1 MGKIDL
7 AIIALALLFMLFG
20 FIKGFVKGILS
31 TANWLLSLVA
41 PFLLTKPVAGLLM
54 KTSIYISINGKVAAW
69 IAAKGAAFNQPFDYT
84 GYKEQLTNAISE
96 LGLPKFIAS
105 LISDGINIS
114 DAPADL
120 TLAEVLA
127 PAFSNIIVTM
137 LAVIIIILF
146 FMIVFKIIISLIG
159 KLFNKGVLGTVNRI
173 LGAGL
178 GLVKAYIFV
187 SIIMLLTS
195 ALSGIIPA
203 LNDFVAA
210 DLNLGS
216 DGFGIGK
223 YFYESNPL
231 IEMFKGTFSFDKIFG

>member
-1 MGKIDL
+1 M

-20 FIKGFVKGILS
+20 LSRLVKGILS
-31 TANWLLSLVA
+31 TNWLSPGRAVPANQVGRRVA
-41 PFLLTKPVAGLLM
+41 DEDF
-54 KTSIYISINGKVAAW
+54 IYISINGKVAAW

-146 FMIVFKIIISLIG
+146 FMIVFKTIISLIG

-187 SIIMLLTS
+187 SIIMLLIS
-195 ALSGIIPA
+195 ALSGIIG
-203 LNDFVAA
+203 LERFRR
-210 DLNLGS
+210 G
-216 DGFGIGK
+216 
-223 YFYESNPL
+223 
-231 IEMFKGTFSFDKIFG
+231 